1 MVQRLQS
8 VLTLYLS
15 GVLAFLGLWWYIY
28 RKKEYHLTDKDDAN
42 DETTADQEHLSS
54 PRDVGNCVVE
64 NGHSTGMHLD
74 GHAVRERSLVEQELV
89 DITNTA
95 AAEQGIVPLCQSQPE
110 VRVVAADGLISSL
123 VTAAVKP
130 VYEST
135 ESSAQVFLETA
146 AQGGPKQDLE
156 LQWEHQPCVPS
167 AMRATS
173 HESTCSLSICDLG
186 SGKSKSVGESAGLNQ
201 PPQSETLEDI
211 TNSTLNLEPTGEL
224 VRLEPAG
231 EVVRLEPAG
240 GEVVRLEPAGGE
252 VVRLEPAGGE
262 VVRLEPAGG
271 EVVRLEPAGG
281 EVVRLEPAGG
291 EVVRLEPAGG
301 EVVRLEPA
309 GGEVEKIR
317 LELAVEVEKVRLE
330 EEVVRLEPAEEE
342 VRLEPAEEVEEV
354 RLEPVE
360 EVRLEPAEEVEVV
373 RLEEEV
379 VRLEPA
385 EEEVRL
391 EPVEVVRLEVEVVRL
406 EPAEE
411 EVRLEPAEEVEM
423 VRREPAE
430 EVEEVRLEP
439 AEEEVVRLEPA
450 EEVVVRL
457 EPAEEVEKVRLE
469 EEVVRLE
476 EEVVRLEEEV
486 VRLEPAEEVVRL
498 EPAEEVVR
506 LEPAEEVVRLEPAE
520 EVVRLEPAEE
530 VVRLEPAEEVVRL
543 EPAEE
548 VVRLEPA
555 EEVVRLEP
563 AEEVVRLEP
572 AEEVVRL
579 KPAEE
584 VEVVRLKPAEEEV
597 RLEPAEEEVRLEPAE
612 EEVRLE
618 PAEEE
623 VRLEPA
629 EEEVRLEPAEEEVR
643 LEPAEEEVR
652 LEPAEEEVR
661 LEPAEEEVRLEPAE
675 EEVRLE
681 PAEEEVRLEPAEEE
695 VRLEPAEEEVRL
707 EPAEEEVRLEPAE
720 EEVRLEPAE
729 EEVRLEPAEEVE
741 EVRLEPAEEVEMVR
755 RDPAE
760 EVEMVRREPAEEEE
774 VVRLE
779 PEGDILSAVEE
790 PTFESSL
797 QADTCLASPSHLI
810 TSRVSASKQPLGML
824 RLPQKKESE
833 ECKLSRSN
841 TAEINQLVS
850 GLITDVV
857 SAAVNQ
863 FLKEKT
869 QLGHSVSPL
878 RSGDPCKAPDHISMD
893 NSEPEHEMPPLF
905 QEDPCSTTGR
915 ENISS
920 SPIVQED
927 VKHDHSSRA
936 EIETEKIEPAE
947 DSAVGDFGSSAR
959 QTEKVSSGKELSTSM
974 SPQPPRGP
982 AEELGATSMFLTNG
996 WWMANVT
1003 GSGVNSMDCVDG
1015 YCQHEARDIKH
1026 SSPSLPSQLLNT
1038 NQAIEKYNQSH
1049 NSSQSPTVWEIE
1061 VPKHFVGRL
1070 IGKKGR
1076 HVNYLKET
1084 SGAKVFI
1091 TVLPY
1096 TQEFQICHIE
1106 GSEEQV
1112 DCALELIRKK
1122 FKDLDV
1128 TNCYVQPP
1136 VASLPSLS
1144 ITSWLLLPHRVTVE
1158 VTVIQVASG
1167 NCVFLQQHKHPT
1179 FHAFCSLDQN
1189 MSLCYSHP
1197 GCPPLP
1203 APVEVGVICAAQMPE
1218 GSWWRAQVM
1227 GHHEETMVELRYVD
1241 YGGYDI
1247 VKMDTLRQIRSDFVA
1262 LPFQGSEV
1270 ILENIAPIPD
1280 FSAAAKSALEEM
1292 TRGLALLAQVTNC
1305 HTSGIPLVQ
1314 IWRTEGEEL
1323 VSVNRAMVD
1332 NGLCTWVDS
1341 P

>member
-74 GHAVRERSLVEQELV
+74 WHAVKERSLVEQELV
-89 DITNTA
+89 A
-95 AAEQGIVPLCQSQPE
+95 CQSQPE
-110 VRVVAADGLISSL
+110 VRVVAADGLISGL
-123 VTAAVKP
+123 ATAAVKP

-146 AQGGPKQDLE
+146 AEGGPEQDLE

-201 PPQSETLEDI
+201 PLQSATLEDI
-211 TNSTLNLEPTGEL
+211 TNSTL
-224 VRLEPAG
+224 
-231 EVVRLEPAG
+231 
-240 GEVVRLEPAGGE
+240 
-252 VVRLEPAGGE
+252 
-262 VVRLEPAGG
+262 
-271 EVVRLEPAGG
+271 
-281 EVVRLEPAGG
+281 
-291 EVVRLEPAGG
+291 
-301 EVVRLEPA
+301 
-309 GGEVEKIR
+309 K
-317 LELAVEVEKVRLE
+317 
-330 EEVVRLEPAEEE
+330 
-342 VRLEPAEEVEEV
+342 
-354 RLEPVE
+354 
-360 EVRLEPAEEVEVV
+360 
-373 RLEEEV
+373 
-379 VRLEPA
+379 
-385 EEEVRL
+385 
-391 EPVEVVRLEVEVVRL
+391 
-406 EPAEE
+406 
-411 EVRLEPAEEVEM
+411 
-423 VRREPAE
+423 
-430 EVEEVRLEP
+430 
-439 AEEEVVRLEPA
+439 LEPA

-457 EPAEEVEKVRLE
+457 EPAE
-469 EEVVRLE
+469 
-476 EEVVRLEEEV
+476 
-486 VRLEPAEEVVRL
+486 AEEVVRL

-506 LEPAEEVVRLEPAE
+506 LEPAVEVVRLEPTVEVVRLEPTVEVVRLEPAE
-520 EVVRLEPAEE
+520 EVRLEPAEEVRLEPAEE
-530 VVRLEPAEEVVRL
+530 
-543 EPAEE
+543 
-548 VVRLEPA
+548 
-555 EEVVRLEP
+555 
-563 AEEVVRLEP
+563 
-572 AEEVVRL
+572 
-579 KPAEE
+579 
-584 VEVVRLKPAEEEV
+584 EEEV
-597 RLEPAEEEVRLEPAE
+597 RLEPAEEEE
-612 EEVRLE
+612 E
-618 PAEEE
+618 
-623 VRLEPA
+623 
-629 EEEVRLEPAEEEVR
+629 
-643 LEPAEEEVR
+643 
-652 LEPAEEEVR
+652 
-661 LEPAEEEVRLEPAE
+661 
-675 EEVRLE
+675 
-681 PAEEEVRLEPAEEE
+681 
-695 VRLEPAEEEVRL
+695 
-707 EPAEEEVRLEPAE
+707 
-720 EEVRLEPAE
+720 
-729 EEVRLEPAEEVE
+729 
-741 EVRLEPAEEVEMVR
+741 
-755 RDPAE
+755 
-760 EVEMVRREPAEEEE
+760 
-774 VVRLE
+774 VRLE
-779 PEGDILSAVEE
+779 PEGDILSSVEE
-790 PTFESSL
+790 PTCESSL

-810 TSRVSASKQPLGML
+810 TSRVSASKQPLGIL
-824 RLPQKKESE
+824 RSPQKKESE
-833 ECKLSRSN
+833 ECKFSRSN

-850 GLITDVV
+850 GLITNVV
-857 SAAVNQ
+857 SAAVSQ

-869 QLGHSVSPL
+869 QLGHGVSPL
-878 RSGDPCKAPDHISMD
+878 HSGDPCKAPDHISMD
-893 NSEPEHEMPPLF
+893 NSEHEMPPLF
-905 QEDPCSTTGR
+905 QEDLCSTTGR

-920 SPIVQED
+920 SPIVHED

-936 EIETEKIEPAE
+936 EIETEKIELAE
-947 DSAVGDFGSSAR
+947 KDSAVGDSGSSSG

-982 AEELGATSMFLTNG
+982 AEGLGATSMFLTNG
-996 WWMANVT
+996 WWMATVP
-1003 GSGVNSMDCVDG
+1003 GSGVNNMDCVDG
-1015 YCQHEARDIKH
+1015 YCQHEARDNKH

-1049 NSSQSPTVWEIE
+1049 NRSQSPTVWEIE

-1076 HVNYLKET
+1076 HVNYLKEM

-1091 TVLPY
+1091 TALPY

-1136 VASLPSLS
+1136 VTSLPSLS

-1179 FHAFCSLDQN
+1179 FHALCSLDQN

-1197 GCPPLP
+1197 GCPLLP

-1218 GSWWRAQVM
+1218 GAWWRAQVM

-1247 VKMDTLRQIRSDFVA
+1247 VKTDTLRQIRSDFVA

-1332 NGLCTWVDS
+1332 NGLCSWVDS

>member
-1 MVQRLQS
+1 MVQRLHS

-15 GVLAFLGLWWYIY
+15 GVLAFLGLWWYTY

-74 GHAVRERSLVEQELV
+74 GHAVREWSLVEQELV
-89 DITNTA
+89 DITNTPA

-110 VRVVAADGLISSL
+110 VRVVAADGLISGL

-146 AQGGPKQDLE
+146 AEGGPEQDLE
-156 LQWEHQPCVPS
+156 LHGWCSHCVPS

-186 SGKSKSVGESAGLNQ
+186 SGKSKSVCESAGLNQ

-211 TNSTLNLEPTGEL
+211 TNSTLNLEP
-224 VRLEPAG
+224 A
-231 EVVRLEPAG
+231 
-240 GEVVRLEPAGGE
+240 
-252 VVRLEPAGGE
+252 
-262 VVRLEPAGG
+262 
-271 EVVRLEPAGG
+271 
-281 EVVRLEPAGG
+281 
-291 EVVRLEPAGG
+291 
-301 EVVRLEPA
+301 
-309 GGEVEKIR
+309 
-317 LELAVEVEKVRLE
+317 

-342 VRLEPAEEVEEV
+342 EV
-354 RLEPVE
+354 
-360 EVRLEPAEEVEVV
+360 
-373 RLEEEV
+373 
-379 VRLEPA
+379 
-385 EEEVRL
+385 
-391 EPVEVVRLEVEVVRL
+391 
-406 EPAEE
+406 
-411 EVRLEPAEEVEM
+411 
-423 VRREPAE
+423 
-430 EVEEVRLEP
+430 VRLEP

-450 EEVVVRL
+450 EEEVVRL
-457 EPAEEVEKVRLE
+457 EPA
-469 EEVVRLE
+469 
-476 EEVVRLEEEV
+476 EEEV
-486 VRLEPAEEVVRL
+486 VRLEPAEEGVVRL
-498 EPAEEVVR
+498 EPAEEGGVRLEPAEEGVVR
-506 LEPAEEVVRLEPAE
+506 LEPAEEGVVRLEPAE
-520 EVVRLEPAEE
+520 EGVVRLEPAEE
-530 VVRLEPAEEVVRL
+530 GVVRLEPAEEGVVRL

-548 VVRLEPA
+548 GVVRLEPA
-555 EEVVRLEP
+555 EEGVVRLEP
-563 AEEVVRLEP
+563 AEEGVVRLEP
-572 AEEVVRL
+572 AEEGVVRL
-579 KPAEE
+579 EPAEE
-584 VEVVRLKPAEEEV
+584 GVVRLEPAEEGVVRLEPAEEGVVRLEPAEEGVVRLEPAEEGVVRLEPAEEGVVRLEPAEEGVV
-597 RLEPAEEEVRLEPAE
+597 RLEPAEEEEVVRL
-612 EEVRLE
+612 
-618 PAEEE
+618 
-623 VRLEPA
+623 
-629 EEEVRLEPAEEEVR
+629 
-643 LEPAEEEVR
+643 
-652 LEPAEEEVR
+652 
-661 LEPAEEEVRLEPAE
+661 
-675 EEVRLE
+675 
-681 PAEEEVRLEPAEEE
+681 
-695 VRLEPAEEEVRL
+695 
-707 EPAEEEVRLEPAE
+707 
-720 EEVRLEPAE
+720 
-729 EEVRLEPAEEVE
+729 
-741 EVRLEPAEEVEMVR
+741 
-755 RDPAE
+755 
-760 EVEMVRREPAEEEE
+760 EPAEEEE

-790 PTFESSL
+790 PTCKSSL

-810 TSRVSASKQPLGML
+810 TSQVSASKQPLGIL
-824 RLPQKKESE
+824 RSPQKKESE
-833 ECKLSRSN
+833 ECKLSRIN

-857 SAAVNQ
+857 SAAVSQ

-878 RSGDPCKAPDHISMD
+878 NSGDPCKAPDHISMA

-920 SPIVQED
+920 SPIVLED

-936 EIETEKIEPAE
+936 EIETEKIKPAEE
-947 DSAVGDFGSSAR
+947 DSAVGDSGSSSG
-959 QTEKVSSGKELSTSM
+959 QIEKVSSGKELSTSM

-982 AEELGATSMFLTNG
+982 AEGLGATSMFLTNG
-996 WWMANVT
+996 WWMANVP
-1003 GSGVNSMDCVDG
+1003 GSGVNRMDCVDG
-1015 YCQHEARDIKH
+1015 YCQHEARDNKH

-1049 NSSQSPTVWEIE
+1049 NSSQSPTVWEVE

-1091 TVLPY
+1091 TALPY

-1158 VTVIQVASG
+1158 VMVIQVASG

-1179 FHAFCSLDQN
+1179 FHALCSLDQN

-1218 GSWWRAQVM
+1218 GAWWRAQVM

-1262 LPFQGSEV
+1262 LPFQGPEV

-1292 TRGLALLAQVTNC
+1292 TRGLALLAQVTNG

-1332 NGLCTWVDS
+1332 NGLCSWVDS

>member
-28 RKKEYHLTDKDDAN
+28 RKKEYHLTDKDDSN

-64 NGHSTGMHLD
+64 NSHSTGMHLD

-110 VRVVAADGLISSL
+110 VRVVAADGLIRSL

-146 AQGGPKQDLE
+146 AEGGPEQDLE

-211 TNSTLNLEPTGEL
+211 TNSTLNLEPAGEV

-231 EVVRLEPAG
+231 EVVRLEPA
-240 GEVVRLEPAGGE
+240 E
-252 VVRLEPAGGE
+252 
-262 VVRLEPAGG
+262 
-271 EVVRLEPAGG
+271 
-281 EVVRLEPAGG
+281 
-291 EVVRLEPAGG
+291 
-301 EVVRLEPA
+301 
-309 GGEVEKIR
+309 
-317 LELAVEVEKVRLE
+317 
-330 EEVVRLEPAEEE
+330 
-342 VRLEPAEEVEEV
+342 
-354 RLEPVE
+354 
-360 EVRLEPAEEVEVV
+360 EEVEVV
-373 RLEEEV
+373 RLE
-379 VRLEPA
+379 PA
-385 EEEVRL
+385 
-391 EPVEVVRLEVEVVRL
+391 EVEVVRL

-411 EVRLEPAEEVEM
+411 EVEVVRLEPAEEEVEV
-423 VRREPAE
+423 VRLEPAE
-430 EVEEVRLEP
+430 EEVEVVRLEPVEEVEVVRLEPAEEEMVRLEPAEEEMFRLEPVEVVRLEP

-450 EEVVVRL
+450 
-457 EPAEEVEKVRLE
+457 
-469 EEVVRLE
+469 
-476 EEVVRLEEEV
+476 
-486 VRLEPAEEVVRL
+486 
-498 EPAEEVVR
+498 
-506 LEPAEEVVRLEPAE
+506 
-520 EVVRLEPAEE
+520 
-530 VVRLEPAEEVVRL
+530 
-543 EPAEE
+543 
-548 VVRLEPA
+548 
-555 EEVVRLEP
+555 
-563 AEEVVRLEP
+563 
-572 AEEVVRL
+572 
-579 KPAEE
+579 
-584 VEVVRLKPAEEEV
+584 
-597 RLEPAEEEVRLEPAE
+597 
-612 EEVRLE
+612 
-618 PAEEE
+618 
-623 VRLEPA
+623 
-629 EEEVRLEPAEEEVR
+629 
-643 LEPAEEEVR
+643 
-652 LEPAEEEVR
+652 
-661 LEPAEEEVRLEPAE
+661 
-675 EEVRLE
+675 
-681 PAEEEVRLEPAEEE
+681 
-695 VRLEPAEEEVRL
+695 
-707 EPAEEEVRLEPAE
+707 
-720 EEVRLEPAE
+720 
-729 EEVRLEPAEEVE
+729 
-741 EVRLEPAEEVEMVR
+741 
-755 RDPAE
+755 
-760 EVEMVRREPAEEEE
+760 EEE

-810 TSRVSASKQPLGML
+810 TSQVSASKQPLGML

-878 RSGDPCKAPDHISMD
+878 RSGDLCKAPDHISMD

-915 ENISS
+915 ENINS

-947 DSAVGDFGSSAR
+947 DSAVGDFGSSAG

-982 AEELGATSMFLTNG
+982 AEGLGATSMFLTNG

-1015 YCQHEARDIKH
+1015 YCQHEARDNKH

-1049 NSSQSPTVWEIE
+1049 SPSVWEIE

-1179 FHAFCSLDQN
+1179 FHALCSLDQN

-1203 APVEVGVICAAQMPE
+1203 APVVVGVICAAQMPE
-1218 GSWWRAQVM
+1218 GAWWRAQVM

-1247 VKMDTLRQIRSDFVA
+1247 VQMDTLCQIRSDFVA

>member
-74 GHAVRERSLVEQELV
+74 WHAVKERSLVEQELV
-89 DITNTA
+89 A
-95 AAEQGIVPLCQSQPE
+95 CQSQPE
-110 VRVVAADGLISSL
+110 VRVVAADGLISGL
-123 VTAAVKP
+123 ATAAVKP

-146 AQGGPKQDLE
+146 AEGGPEQDLE

-201 PPQSETLEDI
+201 PLQSATLEDI
-211 TNSTLNLEPTGEL
+211 TNSTL
-224 VRLEPAG
+224 
-231 EVVRLEPAG
+231 
-240 GEVVRLEPAGGE
+240 
-252 VVRLEPAGGE
+252 
-262 VVRLEPAGG
+262 
-271 EVVRLEPAGG
+271 
-281 EVVRLEPAGG
+281 
-291 EVVRLEPAGG
+291 
-301 EVVRLEPA
+301 
-309 GGEVEKIR
+309 K
-317 LELAVEVEKVRLE
+317 
-330 EEVVRLEPAEEE
+330 
-342 VRLEPAEEVEEV
+342 
-354 RLEPVE
+354 
-360 EVRLEPAEEVEVV
+360 
-373 RLEEEV
+373 
-379 VRLEPA
+379 
-385 EEEVRL
+385 
-391 EPVEVVRLEVEVVRL
+391 
-406 EPAEE
+406 
-411 EVRLEPAEEVEM
+411 
-423 VRREPAE
+423 
-430 EVEEVRLEP
+430 
-439 AEEEVVRLEPA
+439 LEPA

-457 EPAEEVEKVRLE
+457 EPAEA

-476 EEVVRLEEEV
+476 PAEEVVRLEPAVEVVRLEPTVEVVRLEPTVEVVRLEPAEEVRLEPAEEVEV

-506 LEPAEEVVRLEPAE
+506 LEPAEEVVRLEPTV

-530 VVRLEPAEEVVRL
+530 VRLEPAEEVRLEPAEE
-543 EPAEE
+543 
-548 VVRLEPA
+548 
-555 EEVVRLEP
+555 
-563 AEEVVRLEP
+563 
-572 AEEVVRL
+572 
-579 KPAEE
+579 
-584 VEVVRLKPAEEEV
+584 EEEV
-597 RLEPAEEEVRLEPAE
+597 RLEPAEEEE
-612 EEVRLE
+612 E
-618 PAEEE
+618 
-623 VRLEPA
+623 
-629 EEEVRLEPAEEEVR
+629 
-643 LEPAEEEVR
+643 
-652 LEPAEEEVR
+652 
-661 LEPAEEEVRLEPAE
+661 
-675 EEVRLE
+675 
-681 PAEEEVRLEPAEEE
+681 
-695 VRLEPAEEEVRL
+695 
-707 EPAEEEVRLEPAE
+707 
-720 EEVRLEPAE
+720 
-729 EEVRLEPAEEVE
+729 
-741 EVRLEPAEEVEMVR
+741 
-755 RDPAE
+755 
-760 EVEMVRREPAEEEE
+760 
-774 VVRLE
+774 VRLE
-779 PEGDILSAVEE
+779 PEGDILSSVEE
-790 PTFESSL
+790 PTCESSL

-810 TSRVSASKQPLGML
+810 TSRVSASKQPLGIL
-824 RLPQKKESE
+824 RSPQKKESE
-833 ECKLSRSN
+833 ECKFSRSN

-850 GLITDVV
+850 GLITNVV
-857 SAAVNQ
+857 SAAVSQ

-869 QLGHSVSPL
+869 QLGHGVSPL
-878 RSGDPCKAPDHISMD
+878 HSGDPCKAPDHISMD
-893 NSEPEHEMPPLF
+893 NSEHEMPPLF
-905 QEDPCSTTGR
+905 QEDLCSTTGR

-920 SPIVQED
+920 SPIVHED

-936 EIETEKIEPAE
+936 EIETEKIELAE
-947 DSAVGDFGSSAR
+947 KDSAVGDSGSSSG

-982 AEELGATSMFLTNG
+982 AEGLGATSMFLTNG
-996 WWMANVT
+996 WWMATVP
-1003 GSGVNSMDCVDG
+1003 GSGVNNMDCVDG
-1015 YCQHEARDIKH
+1015 YCQHEARDNKH

-1049 NSSQSPTVWEIE
+1049 NRSQSPTVWEIE

-1076 HVNYLKET
+1076 HVNYLKEM

-1091 TVLPY
+1091 TALPY

-1136 VASLPSLS
+1136 VTSLPSLS

-1179 FHAFCSLDQN
+1179 FHALCSLDQN

-1197 GCPPLP
+1197 GCPLLP

-1218 GSWWRAQVM
+1218 GAWWRAQVM

-1247 VKMDTLRQIRSDFVA
+1247 VKTDTLRQIRSDFVA

-1332 NGLCTWVDS
+1332 NGLCSWVDS

>member
-342 VRLEPAEEVEEV
+342 VRLEPA
-354 RLEPVE
+354 
-360 EVRLEPAEEVEVV
+360 
-373 RLEEEV
+373 
-379 VRLEPA
+379 
-385 EEEVRL
+385 
-391 EPVEVVRLEVEVVRL
+391 
-406 EPAEE
+406 
-411 EVRLEPAEEVEM
+411 
-423 VRREPAE
+423 
-430 EVEEVRLEP
+430 
-439 AEEEVVRLEPA
+439 
-450 EEVVVRL
+450 
-457 EPAEEVEKVRLE
+457 
-469 EEVVRLE
+469 
-476 EEVVRLEEEV
+476 EEV

>member
-74 GHAVRERSLVEQELV
+74 WHAVKERSLVEQELV
-89 DITNTA
+89 A
-95 AAEQGIVPLCQSQPE
+95 CQSQPE
-110 VRVVAADGLISSL
+110 VRVVAADGLISGL
-123 VTAAVKP
+123 ATAAVKP

-146 AQGGPKQDLE
+146 AEGGPEQDLE

-201 PPQSETLEDI
+201 PLQSATLEDI
-211 TNSTLNLEPTGEL
+211 TNSTL
-224 VRLEPAG
+224 
-231 EVVRLEPAG
+231 
-240 GEVVRLEPAGGE
+240 
-252 VVRLEPAGGE
+252 
-262 VVRLEPAGG
+262 
-271 EVVRLEPAGG
+271 
-281 EVVRLEPAGG
+281 
-291 EVVRLEPAGG
+291 
-301 EVVRLEPA
+301 
-309 GGEVEKIR
+309 K
-317 LELAVEVEKVRLE
+317 
-330 EEVVRLEPAEEE
+330 
-342 VRLEPAEEVEEV
+342 
-354 RLEPVE
+354 
-360 EVRLEPAEEVEVV
+360 
-373 RLEEEV
+373 
-379 VRLEPA
+379 
-385 EEEVRL
+385 
-391 EPVEVVRLEVEVVRL
+391 
-406 EPAEE
+406 
-411 EVRLEPAEEVEM
+411 
-423 VRREPAE
+423 
-430 EVEEVRLEP
+430 
-439 AEEEVVRLEPA
+439 LEPA

-457 EPAEEVEKVRLE
+457 EPAEA

-476 EEVVRLEEEV
+476 PAEEVVRLEPAEEVRLEPAEEVRLEPAEEVEV

-506 LEPAEEVVRLEPAE
+506 LEPAEEVVRLEPTV

-530 VVRLEPAEEVVRL
+530 VRLEPAEEVRLEPAEE
-543 EPAEE
+543 
-548 VVRLEPA
+548 
-555 EEVVRLEP
+555 
-563 AEEVVRLEP
+563 
-572 AEEVVRL
+572 
-579 KPAEE
+579 
-584 VEVVRLKPAEEEV
+584 EEEV
-597 RLEPAEEEVRLEPAE
+597 RLEPAEEEE
-612 EEVRLE
+612 E
-618 PAEEE
+618 
-623 VRLEPA
+623 
-629 EEEVRLEPAEEEVR
+629 
-643 LEPAEEEVR
+643 
-652 LEPAEEEVR
+652 
-661 LEPAEEEVRLEPAE
+661 
-675 EEVRLE
+675 
-681 PAEEEVRLEPAEEE
+681 
-695 VRLEPAEEEVRL
+695 
-707 EPAEEEVRLEPAE
+707 
-720 EEVRLEPAE
+720 
-729 EEVRLEPAEEVE
+729 
-741 EVRLEPAEEVEMVR
+741 
-755 RDPAE
+755 
-760 EVEMVRREPAEEEE
+760 
-774 VVRLE
+774 VRLE
-779 PEGDILSAVEE
+779 PEGDILSSVEE
-790 PTFESSL
+790 PTCESSL

-810 TSRVSASKQPLGML
+810 TSRVSASKQPLGIL
-824 RLPQKKESE
+824 RSPQKKESE
-833 ECKLSRSN
+833 ECKFSRSN

-850 GLITDVV
+850 GLITNVV
-857 SAAVNQ
+857 SAAVSQ

-869 QLGHSVSPL
+869 QLGHGVSPL
-878 RSGDPCKAPDHISMD
+878 HSGDPCKAPDHISMD
-893 NSEPEHEMPPLF
+893 NSEHEMPPLF
-905 QEDPCSTTGR
+905 QEDLCSTTGR

-920 SPIVQED
+920 SPIVHED

-936 EIETEKIEPAE
+936 EIETEKIELAE
-947 DSAVGDFGSSAR
+947 KDSAVGDSGSSSG

-982 AEELGATSMFLTNG
+982 AEGLGATSMFLTNG
-996 WWMANVT
+996 WWMATVP
-1003 GSGVNSMDCVDG
+1003 GSGVNNMDCVDG
-1015 YCQHEARDIKH
+1015 YCQHEARDNKH

-1049 NSSQSPTVWEIE
+1049 NRSQSPTVWEIE

-1076 HVNYLKET
+1076 HVNYLKEM

-1091 TVLPY
+1091 TALPY

-1136 VASLPSLS
+1136 VTSLPSLS

-1179 FHAFCSLDQN
+1179 FHALCSLDQN

-1197 GCPPLP
+1197 GCPLLP

-1218 GSWWRAQVM
+1218 GAWWRAQVM

-1247 VKMDTLRQIRSDFVA
+1247 VKTDTLRQIRSDFVA

-1332 NGLCTWVDS
+1332 NGLCSWVDS

>member
-74 GHAVRERSLVEQELV
+74 WHAVKERSLVEQELV
-89 DITNTA
+89 A
-95 AAEQGIVPLCQSQPE
+95 CQSQPE
-110 VRVVAADGLISSL
+110 VRVVAADGLISGL
-123 VTAAVKP
+123 ATAAVKP

-146 AQGGPKQDLE
+146 AEGGPEQDLE

-201 PPQSETLEDI
+201 PLQSATLEDI
-211 TNSTLNLEPTGEL
+211 TNSTL
-224 VRLEPAG
+224 
-231 EVVRLEPAG
+231 
-240 GEVVRLEPAGGE
+240 
-252 VVRLEPAGGE
+252 
-262 VVRLEPAGG
+262 
-271 EVVRLEPAGG
+271 
-281 EVVRLEPAGG
+281 
-291 EVVRLEPAGG
+291 
-301 EVVRLEPA
+301 
-309 GGEVEKIR
+309 K
-317 LELAVEVEKVRLE
+317 
-330 EEVVRLEPAEEE
+330 
-342 VRLEPAEEVEEV
+342 
-354 RLEPVE
+354 
-360 EVRLEPAEEVEVV
+360 
-373 RLEEEV
+373 
-379 VRLEPA
+379 
-385 EEEVRL
+385 
-391 EPVEVVRLEVEVVRL
+391 
-406 EPAEE
+406 
-411 EVRLEPAEEVEM
+411 
-423 VRREPAE
+423 
-430 EVEEVRLEP
+430 
-439 AEEEVVRLEPA
+439 LEPA

-457 EPAEEVEKVRLE
+457 EPAEA

-476 EEVVRLEEEV
+476 PAEEVVRLEPAEEVRLEPAEEVRLEPAEEVRLEPAEEVEV

-506 LEPAEEVVRLEPAE
+506 LEPTVEVVRLEPAE
-520 EVVRLEPAEE
+520 EVRLEPAEEVRLEPAEE
-530 VVRLEPAEEVVRL
+530 
-543 EPAEE
+543 
-548 VVRLEPA
+548 
-555 EEVVRLEP
+555 
-563 AEEVVRLEP
+563 
-572 AEEVVRL
+572 
-579 KPAEE
+579 
-584 VEVVRLKPAEEEV
+584 EEEV
-597 RLEPAEEEVRLEPAE
+597 RLEPAEEEE
-612 EEVRLE
+612 E
-618 PAEEE
+618 
-623 VRLEPA
+623 
-629 EEEVRLEPAEEEVR
+629 
-643 LEPAEEEVR
+643 
-652 LEPAEEEVR
+652 
-661 LEPAEEEVRLEPAE
+661 
-675 EEVRLE
+675 
-681 PAEEEVRLEPAEEE
+681 
-695 VRLEPAEEEVRL
+695 
-707 EPAEEEVRLEPAE
+707 
-720 EEVRLEPAE
+720 
-729 EEVRLEPAEEVE
+729 
-741 EVRLEPAEEVEMVR
+741 
-755 RDPAE
+755 
-760 EVEMVRREPAEEEE
+760 
-774 VVRLE
+774 VRLE
-779 PEGDILSAVEE
+779 PEGDILSSVEE
-790 PTFESSL
+790 PTCESSL

-810 TSRVSASKQPLGML
+810 TSRVSASKQPLGIL
-824 RLPQKKESE
+824 RSPQKKESE
-833 ECKLSRSN
+833 ECKFSRSN

-850 GLITDVV
+850 GLITNVV
-857 SAAVNQ
+857 SAAVSQ

-869 QLGHSVSPL
+869 QLGHGVSPL
-878 RSGDPCKAPDHISMD
+878 HSGDPCKAPDHISMD
-893 NSEPEHEMPPLF
+893 NSEHEMPPLF
-905 QEDPCSTTGR
+905 QEDLCSTTGR

-920 SPIVQED
+920 SPIVHED

-936 EIETEKIEPAE
+936 EIETEKIELAE
-947 DSAVGDFGSSAR
+947 KDSAVGDSGSSSG

-982 AEELGATSMFLTNG
+982 AEGLGATSMFLTNG
-996 WWMANVT
+996 WWMATVP
-1003 GSGVNSMDCVDG
+1003 GSGVNNMDCVDG
-1015 YCQHEARDIKH
+1015 YCQHEARDNKH

-1049 NSSQSPTVWEIE
+1049 NRSQSPTVWEIE

-1076 HVNYLKET
+1076 HVNYLKEM

-1091 TVLPY
+1091 TALPY

-1136 VASLPSLS
+1136 VTSLPSLS

-1179 FHAFCSLDQN
+1179 FHALCSLDQN

-1197 GCPPLP
+1197 GCPLLP

-1218 GSWWRAQVM
+1218 GAWWRAQVM

-1247 VKMDTLRQIRSDFVA
+1247 VKTDTLRQIRSDFVA

-1332 NGLCTWVDS
+1332 NGLCSWVDS

>member
-74 GHAVRERSLVEQELV
+74 WHAVKERSLVEQELV
-89 DITNTA
+89 A
-95 AAEQGIVPLCQSQPE
+95 CQSQPE
-110 VRVVAADGLISSL
+110 VRVVAADGLISGL
-123 VTAAVKP
+123 ATAAVKP

-146 AQGGPKQDLE
+146 AEGGPEQDLE

-201 PPQSETLEDI
+201 PLQSATLEDI
-211 TNSTLNLEPTGEL
+211 TNSTL
-224 VRLEPAG
+224 
-231 EVVRLEPAG
+231 
-240 GEVVRLEPAGGE
+240 
-252 VVRLEPAGGE
+252 
-262 VVRLEPAGG
+262 
-271 EVVRLEPAGG
+271 
-281 EVVRLEPAGG
+281 
-291 EVVRLEPAGG
+291 
-301 EVVRLEPA
+301 
-309 GGEVEKIR
+309 K
-317 LELAVEVEKVRLE
+317 
-330 EEVVRLEPAEEE
+330 
-342 VRLEPAEEVEEV
+342 
-354 RLEPVE
+354 
-360 EVRLEPAEEVEVV
+360 
-373 RLEEEV
+373 
-379 VRLEPA
+379 
-385 EEEVRL
+385 
-391 EPVEVVRLEVEVVRL
+391 
-406 EPAEE
+406 
-411 EVRLEPAEEVEM
+411 
-423 VRREPAE
+423 
-430 EVEEVRLEP
+430 
-439 AEEEVVRLEPA
+439 LEPA

-457 EPAEEVEKVRLE
+457 EPAE
-469 EEVVRLE
+469 
-476 EEVVRLEEEV
+476 
-486 VRLEPAEEVVRL
+486 AEEVVRL

-543 EPAEE
+543 EPTVE

-555 EEVVRLEP
+555 EEVRLEPAEEVRLEP
-563 AEEVVRLEP
+563 AEE
-572 AEEVVRL
+572 
-579 KPAEE
+579 
-584 VEVVRLKPAEEEV
+584 EEEV
-597 RLEPAEEEVRLEPAE
+597 RLEPAEEEE
-612 EEVRLE
+612 E
-618 PAEEE
+618 
-623 VRLEPA
+623 
-629 EEEVRLEPAEEEVR
+629 
-643 LEPAEEEVR
+643 
-652 LEPAEEEVR
+652 
-661 LEPAEEEVRLEPAE
+661 
-675 EEVRLE
+675 
-681 PAEEEVRLEPAEEE
+681 
-695 VRLEPAEEEVRL
+695 
-707 EPAEEEVRLEPAE
+707 
-720 EEVRLEPAE
+720 
-729 EEVRLEPAEEVE
+729 
-741 EVRLEPAEEVEMVR
+741 
-755 RDPAE
+755 
-760 EVEMVRREPAEEEE
+760 
-774 VVRLE
+774 VRLE
-779 PEGDILSAVEE
+779 PEGDILSSVEE
-790 PTFESSL
+790 PTCESSL

-810 TSRVSASKQPLGML
+810 TSRVSASKQPLGIL
-824 RLPQKKESE
+824 RSPQKKESE
-833 ECKLSRSN
+833 ECKFSRSN

-850 GLITDVV
+850 GLITNVV
-857 SAAVNQ
+857 SAAVSQ

-869 QLGHSVSPL
+869 QLGHGVSPL
-878 RSGDPCKAPDHISMD
+878 HSGDPCKAPDHISMD
-893 NSEPEHEMPPLF
+893 NSEHEMPPLF
-905 QEDPCSTTGR
+905 QEDLCSTTGR

-920 SPIVQED
+920 SPIVHED

-936 EIETEKIEPAE
+936 EIETEKIELAE
-947 DSAVGDFGSSAR
+947 KDSAVGDSGSSSG

-982 AEELGATSMFLTNG
+982 AEGLGATSMFLTNG
-996 WWMANVT
+996 WWMATVP
-1003 GSGVNSMDCVDG
+1003 GSGVNNMDCVDG
-1015 YCQHEARDIKH
+1015 YCQHEARDNKH

-1049 NSSQSPTVWEIE
+1049 NRSQSPTVWEIE

-1076 HVNYLKET
+1076 HVNYLKEM

-1091 TVLPY
+1091 TALPY

-1136 VASLPSLS
+1136 VTSLPSLS

-1179 FHAFCSLDQN
+1179 FHALCSLDQN

-1197 GCPPLP
+1197 GCPLLP

-1218 GSWWRAQVM
+1218 GAWWRAQVM

-1247 VKMDTLRQIRSDFVA
+1247 VKTDTLRQIRSDFVA

-1332 NGLCTWVDS
+1332 NGLCSWVDS

>member
-1 MVQRLQS
+1 MVQRLHS

-15 GVLAFLGLWWYIY
+15 GVLAFLGLWWYTY

-74 GHAVRERSLVEQELV
+74 GHAVREWSLVEQELV
-89 DITNTA
+89 DITNTPA

-110 VRVVAADGLISSL
+110 VRVVAADGLISGL

-146 AQGGPKQDLE
+146 AEGGPEQDLE
-156 LQWEHQPCVPS
+156 LHGWCSHCVPS

-186 SGKSKSVGESAGLNQ
+186 SGKSKSVCESAGLNQ

-211 TNSTLNLEPTGEL
+211 TNSTLNLEP
-224 VRLEPAG
+224 A
-231 EVVRLEPAG
+231 
-240 GEVVRLEPAGGE
+240 
-252 VVRLEPAGGE
+252 
-262 VVRLEPAGG
+262 
-271 EVVRLEPAGG
+271 
-281 EVVRLEPAGG
+281 
-291 EVVRLEPAGG
+291 
-301 EVVRLEPA
+301 
-309 GGEVEKIR
+309 
-317 LELAVEVEKVRLE
+317 

-342 VRLEPAEEVEEV
+342 EV
-354 RLEPVE
+354 
-360 EVRLEPAEEVEVV
+360 
-373 RLEEEV
+373 
-379 VRLEPA
+379 
-385 EEEVRL
+385 
-391 EPVEVVRLEVEVVRL
+391 
-406 EPAEE
+406 
-411 EVRLEPAEEVEM
+411 
-423 VRREPAE
+423 
-430 EVEEVRLEP
+430 VRLEP

-450 EEVVVRL
+450 EEEVVRL
-457 EPAEEVEKVRLE
+457 EPAEEG
-469 EEVVRLE
+469 VVRLE
-476 EEVVRLEEEV
+476 PAEEGGVRLEPAEEGVVRLEPAEEGVVRLEPAEEGVVRLEPAEEGVVRLEPAEEGVVRLEPAEEGVVRLEPAEEGVVRLEPAEEGVVRLEPAEEGVVRLEPAEEGVVRLEPAEEGVVRLEPAEEGVVRLEPAEEGVVRLEPAEEGVVRLEPAEEGVVRLEPAEEGVVRLEPAEEEV
-486 VRLEPAEEVVRL
+486 VRLEPAEEEVVRL
-498 EPAEEVVR
+498 EPAEEEVVR
-506 LEPAEEVVRLEPAE
+506 LEPAEE

-530 VVRLEPAEEVVRL
+530 EVVRL
-543 EPAEE
+543 
-548 VVRLEPA
+548 
-555 EEVVRLEP
+555 
-563 AEEVVRLEP
+563 
-572 AEEVVRL
+572 
-579 KPAEE
+579 
-584 VEVVRLKPAEEEV
+584 
-597 RLEPAEEEVRLEPAE
+597 
-612 EEVRLE
+612 
-618 PAEEE
+618 
-623 VRLEPA
+623 
-629 EEEVRLEPAEEEVR
+629 
-643 LEPAEEEVR
+643 
-652 LEPAEEEVR
+652 
-661 LEPAEEEVRLEPAE
+661 
-675 EEVRLE
+675 
-681 PAEEEVRLEPAEEE
+681 
-695 VRLEPAEEEVRL
+695 
-707 EPAEEEVRLEPAE
+707 
-720 EEVRLEPAE
+720 
-729 EEVRLEPAEEVE
+729 
-741 EVRLEPAEEVEMVR
+741 
-755 RDPAE
+755 
-760 EVEMVRREPAEEEE
+760 EPAEEEE

-790 PTFESSL
+790 PTCKSSL

-810 TSRVSASKQPLGML
+810 TSQVSASKQPLGIL
-824 RLPQKKESE
+824 RSPQKKESE
-833 ECKLSRSN
+833 ECKLSRIN

-857 SAAVNQ
+857 SAAVSQ

-878 RSGDPCKAPDHISMD
+878 NSGDPCKAPDHISMA

-920 SPIVQED
+920 SPIVLED

-936 EIETEKIEPAE
+936 EIETEKIKPAEE
-947 DSAVGDFGSSAR
+947 DSAVGDSGSSSG
-959 QTEKVSSGKELSTSM
+959 QIEKVSSGKELSTSM

-982 AEELGATSMFLTNG
+982 AEGLGATSMFLTNG
-996 WWMANVT
+996 WWMANVP
-1003 GSGVNSMDCVDG
+1003 GSGVNRMDCVDG
-1015 YCQHEARDIKH
+1015 YCQHEARDNKH

-1049 NSSQSPTVWEIE
+1049 NSSQSPTVWEVE

-1091 TVLPY
+1091 TALPY

-1158 VTVIQVASG
+1158 VMVIQVASG

-1179 FHAFCSLDQN
+1179 FHALCSLDQN

-1218 GSWWRAQVM
+1218 GAWWRAQVM

-1262 LPFQGSEV
+1262 LPFQGPEV

-1292 TRGLALLAQVTNC
+1292 TRGLALLAQVTNG

-1332 NGLCTWVDS
+1332 NGLCSWVDS

>member
-74 GHAVRERSLVEQELV
+74 WHAVKERSLVEQELV
-89 DITNTA
+89 A
-95 AAEQGIVPLCQSQPE
+95 CQSQPE
-110 VRVVAADGLISSL
+110 VRVVAADGLISGL
-123 VTAAVKP
+123 ATAAVKP

-146 AQGGPKQDLE
+146 AEGGPEQDLE

-201 PPQSETLEDI
+201 PLQSATLEDI
-211 TNSTLNLEPTGEL
+211 TNSTL
-224 VRLEPAG
+224 
-231 EVVRLEPAG
+231 
-240 GEVVRLEPAGGE
+240 
-252 VVRLEPAGGE
+252 
-262 VVRLEPAGG
+262 
-271 EVVRLEPAGG
+271 
-281 EVVRLEPAGG
+281 
-291 EVVRLEPAGG
+291 
-301 EVVRLEPA
+301 
-309 GGEVEKIR
+309 K
-317 LELAVEVEKVRLE
+317 
-330 EEVVRLEPAEEE
+330 
-342 VRLEPAEEVEEV
+342 
-354 RLEPVE
+354 
-360 EVRLEPAEEVEVV
+360 
-373 RLEEEV
+373 
-379 VRLEPA
+379 
-385 EEEVRL
+385 
-391 EPVEVVRLEVEVVRL
+391 
-406 EPAEE
+406 
-411 EVRLEPAEEVEM
+411 
-423 VRREPAE
+423 
-430 EVEEVRLEP
+430 
-439 AEEEVVRLEPA
+439 LEPA

-457 EPAEEVEKVRLE
+457 EPAE
-469 EEVVRLE
+469 
-476 EEVVRLEEEV
+476 
-486 VRLEPAEEVVRL
+486 AEEVVRL

-506 LEPAEEVVRLEPAE
+506 LEPAVEVVRLEPAVEVVRLEPTVEVVRLEPTVEVVRLEPAVEVVRLEPTVEVVRLEPTVEVVRLEPAE
-520 EVVRLEPAEE
+520 EVRLEPAEE
-530 VVRLEPAEEVVRL
+530 
-543 EPAEE
+543 
-548 VVRLEPA
+548 
-555 EEVVRLEP
+555 
-563 AEEVVRLEP
+563 
-572 AEEVVRL
+572 
-579 KPAEE
+579 
-584 VEVVRLKPAEEEV
+584 EEEV
-597 RLEPAEEEVRLEPAE
+597 RLEPAEEEE
-612 EEVRLE
+612 E
-618 PAEEE
+618 
-623 VRLEPA
+623 
-629 EEEVRLEPAEEEVR
+629 
-643 LEPAEEEVR
+643 
-652 LEPAEEEVR
+652 
-661 LEPAEEEVRLEPAE
+661 
-675 EEVRLE
+675 
-681 PAEEEVRLEPAEEE
+681 
-695 VRLEPAEEEVRL
+695 
-707 EPAEEEVRLEPAE
+707 
-720 EEVRLEPAE
+720 
-729 EEVRLEPAEEVE
+729 
-741 EVRLEPAEEVEMVR
+741 
-755 RDPAE
+755 
-760 EVEMVRREPAEEEE
+760 
-774 VVRLE
+774 VRLE
-779 PEGDILSAVEE
+779 PEGDILSSVEE
-790 PTFESSL
+790 PTCESSL

-810 TSRVSASKQPLGML
+810 TSRVSASKQPLGIL
-824 RLPQKKESE
+824 RSPQKKESE
-833 ECKLSRSN
+833 ECKFSRSN

-850 GLITDVV
+850 GLITNVV
-857 SAAVNQ
+857 SAAVSQ

-869 QLGHSVSPL
+869 QLGHGVSPL
-878 RSGDPCKAPDHISMD
+878 HSGDPCKAPDHISMD
-893 NSEPEHEMPPLF
+893 NSEHEMPPLF
-905 QEDPCSTTGR
+905 QEDLCSTTGR

-920 SPIVQED
+920 SPIVHED

-936 EIETEKIEPAE
+936 EIETEKIELAE
-947 DSAVGDFGSSAR
+947 KDSAVGDSGSSSG

-982 AEELGATSMFLTNG
+982 AEGLGATSMFLTNG
-996 WWMANVT
+996 WWMATVP
-1003 GSGVNSMDCVDG
+1003 GSGVNNMDCVDG
-1015 YCQHEARDIKH
+1015 YCQHEARDNKH

-1049 NSSQSPTVWEIE
+1049 NRSQSPTVWEIE

-1076 HVNYLKET
+1076 HVNYLKEM

-1091 TVLPY
+1091 TALPY

-1136 VASLPSLS
+1136 VTSLPSLS

-1179 FHAFCSLDQN
+1179 FHALCSLDQN

-1197 GCPPLP
+1197 GCPLLP

-1218 GSWWRAQVM
+1218 GAWWRAQVM

-1247 VKMDTLRQIRSDFVA
+1247 VKTDTLRQIRSDFVA

-1332 NGLCTWVDS
+1332 NGLCSWVDS

>member
-74 GHAVRERSLVEQELV
+74 WHAVKERSLVEQELV
-89 DITNTA
+89 A
-95 AAEQGIVPLCQSQPE
+95 CQSQPE
-110 VRVVAADGLISSL
+110 VRVVAADGLISGL
-123 VTAAVKP
+123 ATAAVKP

-146 AQGGPKQDLE
+146 AEGGPEQDLE

-201 PPQSETLEDI
+201 PLQSATLEDI
-211 TNSTLNLEPTGEL
+211 TNSTL
-224 VRLEPAG
+224 
-231 EVVRLEPAG
+231 
-240 GEVVRLEPAGGE
+240 
-252 VVRLEPAGGE
+252 
-262 VVRLEPAGG
+262 
-271 EVVRLEPAGG
+271 
-281 EVVRLEPAGG
+281 
-291 EVVRLEPAGG
+291 
-301 EVVRLEPA
+301 
-309 GGEVEKIR
+309 K
-317 LELAVEVEKVRLE
+317 
-330 EEVVRLEPAEEE
+330 
-342 VRLEPAEEVEEV
+342 
-354 RLEPVE
+354 
-360 EVRLEPAEEVEVV
+360 
-373 RLEEEV
+373 
-379 VRLEPA
+379 
-385 EEEVRL
+385 
-391 EPVEVVRLEVEVVRL
+391 
-406 EPAEE
+406 
-411 EVRLEPAEEVEM
+411 
-423 VRREPAE
+423 
-430 EVEEVRLEP
+430 
-439 AEEEVVRLEPA
+439 LEPA

-457 EPAEEVEKVRLE
+457 EPAE
-469 EEVVRLE
+469 
-476 EEVVRLEEEV
+476 
-486 VRLEPAEEVVRL
+486 AEEVVRL

-506 LEPAEEVVRLEPAE
+506 LEPAVEVVRLEPAVEVVRLEPTVEVVRLEPTVEVVRLEPAVEVVRLEPTVEVVRLEPTVEVVRLEPAE
-520 EVVRLEPAEE
+520 EVRLEPAEEVRLEPAEE
-530 VVRLEPAEEVVRL
+530 
-543 EPAEE
+543 
-548 VVRLEPA
+548 
-555 EEVVRLEP
+555 
-563 AEEVVRLEP
+563 
-572 AEEVVRL
+572 
-579 KPAEE
+579 
-584 VEVVRLKPAEEEV
+584 EEEV
-597 RLEPAEEEVRLEPAE
+597 RLEPAEEEE
-612 EEVRLE
+612 E
-618 PAEEE
+618 
-623 VRLEPA
+623 
-629 EEEVRLEPAEEEVR
+629 
-643 LEPAEEEVR
+643 
-652 LEPAEEEVR
+652 
-661 LEPAEEEVRLEPAE
+661 
-675 EEVRLE
+675 
-681 PAEEEVRLEPAEEE
+681 
-695 VRLEPAEEEVRL
+695 
-707 EPAEEEVRLEPAE
+707 
-720 EEVRLEPAE
+720 
-729 EEVRLEPAEEVE
+729 
-741 EVRLEPAEEVEMVR
+741 
-755 RDPAE
+755 
-760 EVEMVRREPAEEEE
+760 
-774 VVRLE
+774 VRLE
-779 PEGDILSAVEE
+779 PEGDILSSVEE
-790 PTFESSL
+790 PTCESSL

-810 TSRVSASKQPLGML
+810 TSRVSASKQPLGIL
-824 RLPQKKESE
+824 RSPQKKESE
-833 ECKLSRSN
+833 ECKFSRSN

-850 GLITDVV
+850 GLITNVV
-857 SAAVNQ
+857 SAAVSQ

-869 QLGHSVSPL
+869 QLGHGVSPL
-878 RSGDPCKAPDHISMD
+878 HSGDPCKAPDHISMD
-893 NSEPEHEMPPLF
+893 NSEHEMPPLF
-905 QEDPCSTTGR
+905 QEDLCSTTGR

-920 SPIVQED
+920 SPIVHED

-936 EIETEKIEPAE
+936 EIETEKIELAE
-947 DSAVGDFGSSAR
+947 KDSAVGDSGSSSG

-982 AEELGATSMFLTNG
+982 AEGLGATSMFLTNG
-996 WWMANVT
+996 WWMATVP
-1003 GSGVNSMDCVDG
+1003 GSGVNNMDCVDG
-1015 YCQHEARDIKH
+1015 YCQHEARDNKH

-1049 NSSQSPTVWEIE
+1049 NRSQSPTVWEIE

-1076 HVNYLKET
+1076 HVNYLKEM

-1091 TVLPY
+1091 TALPY

-1136 VASLPSLS
+1136 VTSLPSLS

-1179 FHAFCSLDQN
+1179 FHALCSLDQN

-1197 GCPPLP
+1197 GCPLLP

-1218 GSWWRAQVM
+1218 GAWWRAQVM

-1247 VKMDTLRQIRSDFVA
+1247 VKTDTLRQIRSDFVA

-1332 NGLCTWVDS
+1332 NGLCSWVDS

>member
-74 GHAVRERSLVEQELV
+74 WHAVKERSLVEQELV
-89 DITNTA
+89 A
-95 AAEQGIVPLCQSQPE
+95 CQSQPE
-110 VRVVAADGLISSL
+110 VRVVAADGLISGL
-123 VTAAVKP
+123 ATAAVKP

-146 AQGGPKQDLE
+146 AEGGPEQDLE

-201 PPQSETLEDI
+201 PLQSATLEDI
-211 TNSTLNLEPTGEL
+211 TNSTL
-224 VRLEPAG
+224 
-231 EVVRLEPAG
+231 
-240 GEVVRLEPAGGE
+240 
-252 VVRLEPAGGE
+252 
-262 VVRLEPAGG
+262 
-271 EVVRLEPAGG
+271 
-281 EVVRLEPAGG
+281 
-291 EVVRLEPAGG
+291 
-301 EVVRLEPA
+301 
-309 GGEVEKIR
+309 K
-317 LELAVEVEKVRLE
+317 
-330 EEVVRLEPAEEE
+330 
-342 VRLEPAEEVEEV
+342 
-354 RLEPVE
+354 
-360 EVRLEPAEEVEVV
+360 
-373 RLEEEV
+373 
-379 VRLEPA
+379 
-385 EEEVRL
+385 
-391 EPVEVVRLEVEVVRL
+391 
-406 EPAEE
+406 
-411 EVRLEPAEEVEM
+411 
-423 VRREPAE
+423 
-430 EVEEVRLEP
+430 
-439 AEEEVVRLEPA
+439 LEPA

-457 EPAEEVEKVRLE
+457 EPAEA

-476 EEVVRLEEEV
+476 PAEEVVRLEPAEEVRLEPAEEVRLEPAEEVRLEPAEEVEV

-506 LEPAEEVVRLEPAE
+506 LEPAEEVVRLEPTV

-530 VVRLEPAEEVVRL
+530 VRLEPAEEVRLEPAEE
-543 EPAEE
+543 
-548 VVRLEPA
+548 
-555 EEVVRLEP
+555 
-563 AEEVVRLEP
+563 
-572 AEEVVRL
+572 
-579 KPAEE
+579 
-584 VEVVRLKPAEEEV
+584 EEEV
-597 RLEPAEEEVRLEPAE
+597 RLEPAEEEE
-612 EEVRLE
+612 E
-618 PAEEE
+618 
-623 VRLEPA
+623 
-629 EEEVRLEPAEEEVR
+629 
-643 LEPAEEEVR
+643 
-652 LEPAEEEVR
+652 
-661 LEPAEEEVRLEPAE
+661 
-675 EEVRLE
+675 
-681 PAEEEVRLEPAEEE
+681 
-695 VRLEPAEEEVRL
+695 
-707 EPAEEEVRLEPAE
+707 
-720 EEVRLEPAE
+720 
-729 EEVRLEPAEEVE
+729 
-741 EVRLEPAEEVEMVR
+741 
-755 RDPAE
+755 
-760 EVEMVRREPAEEEE
+760 
-774 VVRLE
+774 VRLE
-779 PEGDILSAVEE
+779 PEGDILSSVEE
-790 PTFESSL
+790 PTCESSL

-810 TSRVSASKQPLGML
+810 TSRVSASKQPLGIL
-824 RLPQKKESE
+824 RSPQKKESE
-833 ECKLSRSN
+833 ECKFSRSN

-850 GLITDVV
+850 GLITNVV
-857 SAAVNQ
+857 SAAVSQ

-869 QLGHSVSPL
+869 QLGHGVSPL
-878 RSGDPCKAPDHISMD
+878 HSGDPCKAPDHISMD
-893 NSEPEHEMPPLF
+893 NSEHEMPPLF
-905 QEDPCSTTGR
+905 QEDLCSTTGR

-920 SPIVQED
+920 SPIVHED

-936 EIETEKIEPAE
+936 EIETEKIELAE
-947 DSAVGDFGSSAR
+947 KDSAVGDSGSSSG

-982 AEELGATSMFLTNG
+982 AEGLGATSMFLTNG
-996 WWMANVT
+996 WWMATVP
-1003 GSGVNSMDCVDG
+1003 GSGVNNMDCVDG
-1015 YCQHEARDIKH
+1015 YCQHEARDNKH

-1049 NSSQSPTVWEIE
+1049 NRSQSPTVWEIE

-1076 HVNYLKET
+1076 HVNYLKEM

-1091 TVLPY
+1091 TALPY

-1136 VASLPSLS
+1136 VTSLPSLS

-1179 FHAFCSLDQN
+1179 FHALCSLDQN

-1197 GCPPLP
+1197 GCPLLP

-1218 GSWWRAQVM
+1218 GAWWRAQVM

-1247 VKMDTLRQIRSDFVA
+1247 VKTDTLRQIRSDFVA

-1332 NGLCTWVDS
+1332 NGLCSWVDS

>member
-28 RKKEYHLTDKDDAN
+28 RKKEYHLTDKDDSN

-64 NGHSTGMHLD
+64 NSHSTGMHLD

-110 VRVVAADGLISSL
+110 VRVVAADGLIRSL

-146 AQGGPKQDLE
+146 AEGGPEQDLE

-211 TNSTLNLEPTGEL
+211 TNSTLNLEPAGEV

-240 GEVVRLEPAGGE
+240 EVVRLEPAGEVVRLEPAE
-252 VVRLEPAGGE
+252 
-262 VVRLEPAGG
+262 
-271 EVVRLEPAGG
+271 
-281 EVVRLEPAGG
+281 
-291 EVVRLEPAGG
+291 
-301 EVVRLEPA
+301 
-309 GGEVEKIR
+309 
-317 LELAVEVEKVRLE
+317 
-330 EEVVRLEPAEEE
+330 
-342 VRLEPAEEVEEV
+342 
-354 RLEPVE
+354 VE
-360 EVRLEPAEEVEVV
+360 EVRLEPAEVVSLEVEPAEVEVV
-373 RLEEEV
+373 RLEPVEV
-379 VRLEPA
+379 VRLEPV
-385 EEEVRL
+385 EVVRL
-391 EPVEVVRLEVEVVRL
+391 EPVEVVRLEVEEVRLEPAEEEVEVVRLEPAEVEVVRL

-411 EVRLEPAEEVEM
+411 EVEVVRLEPAEVEVVRLEPAEEEVEV
-423 VRREPAE
+423 VRLEPAE
-430 EVEEVRLEP
+430 EEVEVVRLEPAEEEVEVVRLEPVEEVEVVRLEPAEEEMVRLEPAEEEMFRLEPVEVVRLEP

-450 EEVVVRL
+450 
-457 EPAEEVEKVRLE
+457 
-469 EEVVRLE
+469 
-476 EEVVRLEEEV
+476 
-486 VRLEPAEEVVRL
+486 
-498 EPAEEVVR
+498 
-506 LEPAEEVVRLEPAE
+506 
-520 EVVRLEPAEE
+520 
-530 VVRLEPAEEVVRL
+530 
-543 EPAEE
+543 
-548 VVRLEPA
+548 
-555 EEVVRLEP
+555 
-563 AEEVVRLEP
+563 
-572 AEEVVRL
+572 
-579 KPAEE
+579 
-584 VEVVRLKPAEEEV
+584 
-597 RLEPAEEEVRLEPAE
+597 
-612 EEVRLE
+612 
-618 PAEEE
+618 
-623 VRLEPA
+623 
-629 EEEVRLEPAEEEVR
+629 
-643 LEPAEEEVR
+643 
-652 LEPAEEEVR
+652 
-661 LEPAEEEVRLEPAE
+661 
-675 EEVRLE
+675 
-681 PAEEEVRLEPAEEE
+681 
-695 VRLEPAEEEVRL
+695 
-707 EPAEEEVRLEPAE
+707 
-720 EEVRLEPAE
+720 
-729 EEVRLEPAEEVE
+729 
-741 EVRLEPAEEVEMVR
+741 
-755 RDPAE
+755 
-760 EVEMVRREPAEEEE
+760 EEE

-810 TSRVSASKQPLGML
+810 TSQVSASKQPLGML

-878 RSGDPCKAPDHISMD
+878 RSGDLCKAPDHISMD

-915 ENISS
+915 ENINS

-947 DSAVGDFGSSAR
+947 DSAVGDFGSSAG

-982 AEELGATSMFLTNG
+982 AEGLGATSMFLTNG

-1015 YCQHEARDIKH
+1015 YCQHEARDNKH

-1049 NSSQSPTVWEIE
+1049 SPSVWEIE

-1179 FHAFCSLDQN
+1179 FHALCSLDQN

-1203 APVEVGVICAAQMPE
+1203 APVVVGVICAAQMPE
-1218 GSWWRAQVM
+1218 GAWWRAQVM

-1247 VKMDTLRQIRSDFVA
+1247 VQMDTLCQIRSDFVA

>member
-15 GVLAFLGLWWYIY
+15 GVLAFLGLWWYTY

-74 GHAVRERSLVEQELV
+74 GHAVREWSLVEQELV
-89 DITNTA
+89 DITNTPA

-110 VRVVAADGLISSL
+110 VRVVAADGLISGL

-146 AQGGPKQDLE
+146 AEGGPEQDLE
-156 LQWEHQPCVPS
+156 LHGWCSHCVPS

-173 HESTCSLSICDLG
+173 HVSTCSLSICDLG

-211 TNSTLNLEPTGEL
+211 TNSTLNLEPAEEVEVVRLEPAGEVEVVRL
-224 VRLEPAG
+224 EPAGEVEVVRLEPAGEVEVVRLEPAGEVEVVRLEPAGEVEVVRLEPAGEVEVVRLEPAGEVEVVRLEPAGEVEVVRLEPAG

-240 GEVVRLEPAGGE
+240 EVVRLEPAGEVVRLEPAGEVVRLEPAGE
-252 VVRLEPAGGE
+252 VVRLEPAGEVVRLEPAGE
-262 VVRLEPAGG
+262 VVRLEPAG
-271 EVVRLEPAGG
+271 EVVRLEPAGEV
-281 EVVRLEPAGG
+281 EVVRLEPA
-291 EVVRLEPAGG
+291 E
-301 EVVRLEPA
+301 
-309 GGEVEKIR
+309 
-317 LELAVEVEKVRLE
+317 E

-342 VRLEPAEEVEEV
+342 EVVRLEPAEE
-354 RLEPVE
+354 
-360 EVRLEPAEEVEVV
+360 
-373 RLEEEV
+373 EEEV

-385 EEEVRL
+385 EEE
-391 EPVEVVRLEVEVVRL
+391 EEVVRL

-411 EVRLEPAEEVEM
+411 EEEVVRLEPAEEEEEV
-423 VRREPAE
+423 VRLEPAE
-430 EVEEVRLEP
+430 EEEEVVRLEPAEEEEVVRLEP

-450 EEVVVRL
+450 EEEEVVRL
-457 EPAEEVEKVRLE
+457 EPAEEEEE
-469 EEVVRLE
+469 EEVVVRLE
-476 EEVVRLEEEV
+476 PAEEEV
-486 VRLEPAEEVVRL
+486 VRLEPAEE
-498 EPAEEVVR
+498 EEEVVR
-506 LEPAEEVVRLEPAE
+506 LEPAEVVRLEPAE
-520 EVVRLEPAEE
+520 VVRLEEA
-530 VVRLEPAEEVVRL
+530 
-543 EPAEE
+543 
-548 VVRLEPA
+548 
-555 EEVVRLEP
+555 
-563 AEEVVRLEP
+563 
-572 AEEVVRL
+572 
-579 KPAEE
+579 
-584 VEVVRLKPAEEEV
+584 
-597 RLEPAEEEVRLEPAE
+597 
-612 EEVRLE
+612 
-618 PAEEE
+618 
-623 VRLEPA
+623 
-629 EEEVRLEPAEEEVR
+629 
-643 LEPAEEEVR
+643 
-652 LEPAEEEVR
+652 
-661 LEPAEEEVRLEPAE
+661 
-675 EEVRLE
+675 
-681 PAEEEVRLEPAEEE
+681 
-695 VRLEPAEEEVRL
+695 
-707 EPAEEEVRLEPAE
+707 
-720 EEVRLEPAE
+720 
-729 EEVRLEPAEEVE
+729 
-741 EVRLEPAEEVEMVR
+741 
-755 RDPAE
+755 
-760 EVEMVRREPAEEEE
+760 E

-790 PTFESSL
+790 PTCESSL

-810 TSRVSASKQPLGML
+810 TSQVSASKQPLGIL
-824 RLPQKKESE
+824 RSPQKKESE
-833 ECKLSRSN
+833 ECKRSRIN

-857 SAAVNQ
+857 SAAVSQ

-878 RSGDPCKAPDHISMD
+878 HSGDPCKAPDHISMD
-893 NSEPEHEMPPLF
+893 DSEPEHEMPP
-905 QEDPCSTTGR
+905 PCSTTGR

-920 SPIVQED
+920 SPIVLED
-927 VKHDHSSRA
+927 VKHDHSSRS

-947 DSAVGDFGSSAR
+947 EDSAVGDSGSSSG

-982 AEELGATSMFLTNG
+982 AEGLGATSMFLTNG
-996 WWMANVT
+996 WWMANVP

-1015 YCQHEARDIKH
+1015 YCQHEARDNKH

-1049 NSSQSPTVWEIE
+1049 NSSQSPTVWEME

-1076 HVNYLKET
+1076 HVNYLKEM

-1091 TVLPY
+1091 TALPY

-1128 TNCYVQPP
+1128 TNCYIQPP

-1158 VTVIQVASG
+1158 VMVIQVASG

-1179 FHAFCSLDQN
+1179 FHALCSLDQN

-1218 GSWWRAQVM
+1218 GAWWRAQVM

-1262 LPFQGSEV
+1262 LPFQGPEV
-1270 ILENIAPIPD
+1270 ILEHIAPIPD

-1292 TRGLALLAQVTNC
+1292 TRGLALLAQVTNG

-1332 NGLCTWVDS
+1332 NGLCSWVDS

>member
-15 GVLAFLGLWWYIY
+15 GVFAFLGLWWYIY

-64 NGHSTGMHLD
+64 NGHSTAMHLD

-89 DITNTA
+89 DITNTPAA
-95 AAEQGIVPLCQSQPE
+95 AAEQGIVPLCQSQPG
-110 VRVVAADGLISSL
+110 VRVVAADCLISGL

-146 AQGGPKQDLE
+146 AEGGPEQDLE

-173 HESTCSLSICDLG
+173 HESTCYLSICDLG

-211 TNSTLNLEPTGEL
+211 TNSTLNLEP
-224 VRLEPAG
+224 
-231 EVVRLEPAG
+231 
-240 GEVVRLEPAGGE
+240 
-252 VVRLEPAGGE
+252 
-262 VVRLEPAGG
+262 
-271 EVVRLEPAGG
+271 
-281 EVVRLEPAGG
+281 
-291 EVVRLEPAGG
+291 
-301 EVVRLEPA
+301 
-309 GGEVEKIR
+309 
-317 LELAVEVEKVRLE
+317 
-330 EEVVRLEPAEEE
+330 
-342 VRLEPAEEVEEV
+342 
-354 RLEPVE
+354 
-360 EVRLEPAEEVEVV
+360 
-373 RLEEEV
+373 
-379 VRLEPA
+379 
-385 EEEVRL
+385 
-391 EPVEVVRLEVEVVRL
+391 
-406 EPAEE
+406 
-411 EVRLEPAEEVEM
+411 
-423 VRREPAE
+423 
-430 EVEEVRLEP
+430 
-439 AEEEVVRLEPA
+439 
-450 EEVVVRL
+450 
-457 EPAEEVEKVRLE
+457 
-469 EEVVRLE
+469 
-476 EEVVRLEEEV
+476 
-486 VRLEPAEEVVRL
+486 AEEVVRL
-498 EPAEEVVR
+498 EPADEVVR
-506 LEPAEEVVRLEPAE
+506 LEPADEVVGLEPADEVVGLEPADEVVGLEPADEVVGLEPADEVVGLEPADEVVGLEPAE
-520 EVVRLEPAEE
+520 PQVVGLEPADE
-530 VVRLEPAEEVVRL
+530 VRWLDWVVGLEPADEVVGL
-543 EPAEE
+543 EPADE
-548 VVRLEPA
+548 VVGLEPA
-555 EEVVRLEP
+555 DEVVGLEP
-563 AEEVVRLEP
+563 ADEVVG
-572 AEEVVRL
+572 
-579 KPAEE
+579 
-584 VEVVRLKPAEEEV
+584 
-597 RLEPAEEEVRLEPAE
+597 
-612 EEVRLE
+612 
-618 PAEEE
+618 
-623 VRLEPA
+623 
-629 EEEVRLEPAEEEVR
+629 
-643 LEPAEEEVR
+643 
-652 LEPAEEEVR
+652 
-661 LEPAEEEVRLEPAE
+661 
-675 EEVRLE
+675 
-681 PAEEEVRLEPAEEE
+681 
-695 VRLEPAEEEVRL
+695 
-707 EPAEEEVRLEPAE
+707 
-720 EEVRLEPAE
+720 
-729 EEVRLEPAEEVE
+729 
-741 EVRLEPAEEVEMVR
+741 
-755 RDPAE
+755 
-760 EVEMVRREPAEEEE
+760 
-774 VVRLE
+774 LE

-790 PTFESSL
+790 PT
-797 QADTCLASPSHLI
+797 CLASPSHLI
-810 TSRVSASKQPLGML
+810 TSQVSASKQPLGIL
-824 RLPQKKESE
+824 RSPQKKKSE
-833 ECKLSRSN
+833 ECKFSRSN

-857 SAAVNQ
+857 SAAVSQ

-878 RSGDPCKAPDHISMD
+878 RSRDPCKAPDHISMD
-893 NSEPEHEMPPLF
+893 NSEPEHKMPPLF

-927 VKHDHSSRA
+927 VEHDHSSRA
-936 EIETEKIEPAE
+936 EIETEKIELAV
-947 DSAVGDFGSSAR
+947 DSAVGDSGSSSG

-974 SPQPPRGP
+974 SPQLPRGP
-982 AEELGATSMFLTNG
+982 AEGLGATSMFLTNG
-996 WWMANVT
+996 WWMATVP
-1003 GSGVNSMDCVDG
+1003 GSGVNSMGCVDG
-1015 YCQHEARDIKH
+1015 YCQHEARDNKH

-1091 TVLPY
+1091 TALPN
-1096 TQEFQICHIE
+1096 TQEFQICHVE

-1179 FHAFCSLDQN
+1179 FHALCSLDQN

-1218 GSWWRAQVM
+1218 GAWWRAQVI

-1280 FSAAAKSALEEM
+1280 VSAAAKSALEEM

-1305 HTSGIPLVQ
+1305 HTSGLPLVQ

-1332 NGLCTWVDS
+1332 NGLCSWVDS